1 MASDH
6 AAVRVAPRVSRRAR
20 TGLGGLAAVVVVGFF
35 VLWTLAP
42 LYWMLAT
49 SFKDALE
56 ASRPNPTVWPAH
68 ATAQNYVGLVTGN
81 IPFPLFLLNSIV
93 TSVGAALTTTVLAT
107 LAAYSFSRG
116 RYLLRG
122 PLMYVVLATQMLPL
136 AVLLIP
142 LYLLF
147 LRAGLLDTYQGII
160 LGYCSFTLPFGAWMM
175 KGFIDAVPREIEDAA
190 RVDGAS
196 PTVVLLRIVTPM
208 VLPGLLTTATFTFM
222 NTWNNLLFPLTFT
235 TAMERR
241 TLPAGLL
248 LSFSGVFKTD
258 WGGMMAASVVTTLPL
273 AIGFL
278 FLQRALVRG
287 LTAGGLAGG

>member
-1 MASDH
+1 MASDR
-6 AAVRVAPRVSRRAR
+6 AMRPTSSRRR
-20 TGLGGLAAVVVVGFF
+20 RVRISPGGLVAALVVGLF
-35 VLWTLAP
+35 VLWSLAP

-68 ATAQNYVGLVTGN
+68 GTAQNYLGLVTGN
-81 IPFPLFLLNSIV
+81 IPFPLFVLNSVI
-93 TSVGAALTTTVLAT
+93 TSLGAAVATTVLAT

-116 RYLLRG
+116 RYLLRA
-122 PLMYVVLATQMLPL
+122 PLMYSVLATQMLPL

-147 LRAGLLDTYQGII
+147 LRAGLLDTYQGVI

-190 RVDGAS
+190 HVDGA
-196 PTVVLLRIVTPM
+196 TRTAVLVRVVVPM
-208 VLPGLLTTATFTFM
+208 VVPGLLTTATFTFL
-222 NTWNNLLFPLTFT
+222 NAWNNLLFPLTFT
-235 TAMERR
+235 TSMERR

-258 WGGMMAASVVTTLPL
+258 WGGLMAASVLTTLPL
-273 AIGFL
+273 AVGFL

-287 LTAGGLAGG
+287 LTAGGLTGG

>member
-1 MASDH
+1 MARDQAMRSAPFRGRRIRVGPGRLV
-6 AAVRVAPRVSRRAR
+6 AA
-20 TGLGGLAAVVVVGFF
+20 LVVGFF
-35 VLWTLAP
+35 VLWSLAP

-56 ASRPNPTVWPAH
+56 ASCPNPTVWPAH
-68 ATAQNYVGLVTGN
+68 GTAQNYVDLVTGN
-81 IPFPLFLLNSIV
+81 IPFPLFVLNSVI
-93 TSVGAALTTTVLAT
+93 TSLGAAVATTVVAT

-122 PLMYVVLATQMLPL
+122 PLMYSVLATQMLPL

-147 LRAGLLDTYQGII
+147 LRAGLLDTYQGVI

-175 KGFIDAVPREIEDAA
+175 KGFMDAVPREIEDAA
-190 RVDGAS
+190 LVDGAS
-196 PTVVLLRIVTPM
+196 PTAVLLRIVVPM
-208 VLPGLLTTATFTFM
+208 VVPGLLTTATFTFL
-222 NTWNNLLFPLTFT
+222 NAWNNLLFPLTFT
-235 TAMERR
+235 TAMDRR

-273 AIGFL
+273 AVGFL
-278 FLQRALVRG
+278 LLQRALVRG
-287 LTAGGLAGG
+287 LTAGGLTGG

>member
-1 MASDH
+1 MASDPVALTRPPRTRANLTAV
-6 AAVRVAPRVSRRAR
+6 AAV
-20 TGLGGLAAVVVVGFF
+20 LVVGFF

-56 ASRPNPTVWPAH
+56 ASRPNPTLWPAQ
-68 ATAQNYVGLVTGN
+68 ATAQNYLGLVTGN
-81 IPFPLFLLNSIV
+81 IPFPLFLLNSVV
-93 TSVGAALTTTVLAT
+93 TSFGAAVATTVVAT

-122 PLMYVVLATQMLPL
+122 PLMYSVLATQMLPL
-136 AVLLIP
+136 AVLLVP

-147 LRAGLLDTYQGII
+147 LRAGLLDTYQGVI
-160 LGYCSFTLPFGAWMM
+160 LGYCTFTLPFGAWMM
-175 KGFIDAVPREIEDAA
+175 KGFIDAVPKEIEDAA
-190 RVDGAS
+190 VVDGAS
-196 PTVVLLRIVTPM
+196 PAAVLVRIVVPM
-208 VLPGLLTTATFTFM
+208 VVPGLLTTATFTFL

-278 FLQRALVRG
+278 LLQRVLVRG
-287 LTAGGLAGG
+287 LTVGGLTGG

>member
-1 MASDH
+1 MATDH
-6 AAVRVAPRVSRRAR
+6 AAVRVAARAR
-20 TGLGGLAAVVVVGFF
+20 RRMRVRPGSVAAVAVVGFF
-35 VLWTLAP
+35 LLWTLAP
-42 LYWMLAT
+42 LYWMLVT

-56 ASRPNPTVWPAH
+56 ASRPSPTLWPVH

-81 IPFPLFLLNSIV
+81 IPFPVFLLNSVV
-93 TSVGAALTTTVLAT
+93 TSVAAALVTTVLAT

-116 RYLLRG
+116 RYLLRE
-122 PLMYVVLATQMLPL
+122 PLMYTVLATQMLPL

-147 LRAGLLDTYQGII
+147 LRAGLLDTYQGVV

-175 KGFIDAVPREIEDAA
+175 KGFIDAVPREIQDAA
-190 RVDGAS
+190 LIDGAS
-196 PTVVLLRIVTPM
+196 PAAVLLRIVAPM

-222 NTWNNLLFPLTFT
+222 NAWNNLLFPLTFT

-248 LSFSGVFKTD
+248 LSFTGVFKTD

-287 LTAGGLAGG
+287 LTAGGLSGG

>member
-1 MASDH
+1 MAGDH
-6 AAVRVAPRVSRRAR
+6 AAVLPAGRVSRRSR
-20 TGLGGLAAVVVVGFF
+20 GLGGPAAVVVVGFF

-56 ASRPNPTVWPAH
+56 AARPGPTIWPAH
-68 ATAQNYVGLVTGN
+68 ATAQNYVGLATGN
-81 IPFPLFLLNSIV
+81 IPFPTFLLNSVV
-93 TSVGAALTTTVLAT
+93 TSLGAAVATTVLAT

-122 PLMYVVLATQMLPL
+122 PVMYVVLATQMLPL
-136 AVLLIP
+136 VVLLIP

-196 PTVVLLRIVTPM
+196 PAAVLLQIVTPM
-208 VLPGLLTTATFTFM
+208 VVPGILTTATFTFM
-222 NTWNNLLFPLTFT
+222 NAWNNLLFPLTFT
-235 TAMERR
+235 TSMERR

-248 LSFSGVFKTD
+248 LSFTGVFKTD

-287 LTAGGLAGG
+287 LTSGGLTGG

>member
-1 MASDH
+1 MASDQ
-6 AAVRVAPRVSRRAR
+6 AAIGAAPRAARRR
-20 TGLGGLAAVVVVGFF
+20 PPRPGNLVAVVVVGFF

-49 SFKDALE
+49 SFKDALD
-56 ASRPNPTVWPAH
+56 AARPSPTLWPAQ
-68 ATAQNYVGLVTGN
+68 ATVQNYLGLVTGN
-81 IPFPLFLLNSIV
+81 IPFPLFLLNSVV
-93 TSVGAALTTTVLAT
+93 TSLGAALATTVLAT

-122 PLMYVVLATQMLPL
+122 PLMYAVLATQMLPL
-136 AVLLIP
+136 VVLLIP

-147 LRAGLLDTYQGII
+147 LRADLLDTYQGVV

-190 RVDGAS
+190 KVDGAS
-196 PTVVLLRIVTPM
+196 PTAVLVRIVTPM

-222 NTWNNLLFPLTFT
+222 NAWNNLLFPLTFT

-248 LSFSGVFKTD
+248 LSFTGVFKTD

-287 LTAGGLAGG
+287 LTAGGLSGG

>member
-6 AAVRVAPRVSRRAR
+6 AAVLVTPRASWRNR
-20 TGLGGLAAVVVVGFF
+20 GLGGVVGAVVVGFF

-49 SFKDALE
+49 SFKDVLE
-56 ASRPNPTVWPAH
+56 ASRPSPTLWPAQ
-68 ATAQNYVGLVTGN
+68 ATAQNYLGLVTGN
-81 IPFPLFLLNSIV
+81 IPFPVFLLNSAV
-93 TSVGAALTTTVLAT
+93 TSLGAAVATTILAT

-116 RYLLRG
+116 RYRLRG

-136 AVLLIP
+136 VVLLIP

-147 LRAGLLDTYQGII
+147 LRLGLLDTYQGVV
-160 LGYCSFTLPFGAWMM
+160 LGYSCFTLPFGAWMM

-190 RVDGAS
+190 YIDGAS
-196 PTVVLLRIVTPM
+196 PAVVLVRIVTPM
-208 VLPGLLTTATFTFM
+208 VVPGLLTTATFTFM
-222 NTWNNLLFPLTFT
+222 NAWNNLLFPLTFT
-235 TAMERR
+235 TSMERR

-248 LSFSGVFKTD
+248 LSFTGVFKTD

-287 LTAGGLAGG
+287 LTAGGLTGA

>member
-1 MASDH
+1 MASDR
-6 AAVRVAPRVSRRAR
+6 AAIRVTPRAAARAAAPGS
-20 TGLGGLAAVVVVGFF
+20 LAAIVVIGLFL
-35 VLWTLAP
+35 LWTLAP

-56 ASRPNPTVWPAH
+56 AARPSPTLWPAQ
-68 ATAQNYVGLVTGN
+68 ATAQNYVGLVSGN
-81 IPFPLFLLNSIV
+81 VPFPLFLLNSIV
-93 TSVGAALTTTVLAT
+93 TSVGAALVTTVLAT

-122 PLMYVVLATQMLPL
+122 ALMYVVLATQMLPL

-147 LRAGLLDTYQGII
+147 LRVNLLDTYQGIV
-160 LGYCSFTLPFGAWMM
+160 LGYCTFTLPFGAWMM
-175 KGFIDAVPREIEDAA
+175 KGFLDAVPREIVDAA

-196 PTVVLLRIVTPM
+196 PTVVLVRIVTPM
-208 VLPGLLTTATFTFM
+208 ALPGLLTTATFTFM
-222 NTWNNLLFPLTFT
+222 SAWNNLLFPLTFT

-248 LSFSGVFKTD
+248 LSFTGVFKTD

-287 LTAGGLAGG
+287 LTAGGLSGG